1 MTLVGCTAQRQ
12 CPAFA
17 ASVYNGGDP
26 CPREENQISLNSIF
40 PHLLWDPYYAKTG
53 CYLPQKICSLPT
65 RNKTQHEVT
74 SSMGWSSVSREAQN
88 KIFTFRGGSFAPRA
102 NGPTLFPPLLFGRWR
117 VVQLPLTHI
126 KAVGLPEEEEEEGGY
141 KC

>member
-40 PHLLWDPYYAKTG
+40 PHLLWDPYSAKTG

-88 KIFTFRGGSFAPRA
+88 KIFTFRGEVLLQEQMARPSFPHFFLAD
-102 NGPTLFPPLLFGRWR
+102 G
-117 VVQLPLTHI
+117 
-126 KAVGLPEEEEEEGGY
+126 GL
-141 KC
+141 CNSH